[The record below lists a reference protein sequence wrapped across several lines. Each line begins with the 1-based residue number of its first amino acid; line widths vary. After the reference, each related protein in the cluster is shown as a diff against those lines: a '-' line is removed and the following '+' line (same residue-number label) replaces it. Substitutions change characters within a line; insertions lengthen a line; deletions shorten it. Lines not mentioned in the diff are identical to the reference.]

1 MDRIRYAVA
10 LLAALSVSCASV
22 GRFDRYAEAYAG
34 YDEFLDARGIPAFP
48 ASSPRLY
55 LDGDAWFERAT
66 ELIAGARESILVMS
80 FLTTVAERQDEV
92 FAALAEARARGVRV
106 YLLVDS
112 ASYYRSYPGGGTP
125 IRAAIP
131 KAVAAGI
138 PLVEYNPLRG
148 RRVPIVFPL
157 FDRDHRKFWVVDGR
171 YAALGG
177 QNIDYDSLRPPEEGG
192 CIDAMLE
199 YDSPEASSF
208 LIDSFV
214 RTWNAY
220 SLDRLDARDF
230 ARAEAAPR
238 GDAAGP
244 ADEGSADDARA
255 RVRIFD
261 QGLRYRGQVSDMFD
275 AFFSFA
281 REELWL
287 VQCYTYLTPGLIA
300 RIKSV
305 AGRGVRV
312 KFMLSAN
319 HIGSRFELG
328 SYFGMLDLLDAGVEL
343 YLHES
348 PSGSLLHY
356 KMIMADGAWASVG
369 SANYNGRSQTLSR
382 ELSYLADDEESLG
395 LIKANLEELLRYA
408 RPVGREE
415 AKRYRG
421 LPYRLNNIL
430 MQFWG

>member
-1 MDRIRYAVA
+1 MDRIRCYAVA
-10 LLAALSVSCASV
+10 LLAVLSVSCASV
-22 GRFDRYAEAYAG
+22 GRFDRYAEAYPG

-48 ASSPRLY
+48 AASPRLY
-55 LDGDAWFERAT
+55 MDGDAWFERAMG
-66 ELIAGARESILVMS
+66 LIAGARESILVMS
-80 FLTTVAERQDEV
+80 FLTTVAQRQDEI

-131 KAVAAGI
+131 RAVAAGI

-148 RRVPIVFPL
+148 RRVPIIFPL

-177 QNIDYDSLRPPEEGG
+177 QNIDYDSLRPPAEGG
-192 CIDAMLE
+192 SIDAMLE
-199 YDSPEASSF
+199 YDSPEAASF

-230 ARAEAAPR
+230 ARADRSPYGAP
-238 GDAAGP
+238 AGP
-244 ADEGSADDARA
+244 PGDRRA
-255 RVRIFD
+255 SVRIFD
-261 QGLRYRGQVSDMFD
+261 QGLRYRGQVTDMFD

-287 VQCYTYLTPGLIA
+287 VQCYTYLTPGLVA
-300 RIKSV
+300 RIKSAV
-305 AGRGVRV
+305 GRGVRV

-328 SYFGMLDLLDAGVEL
+328 SYFGMLDLLDAGAEL

-382 ELSYLADDEESLG
+382 ELSYLADDEETLG
-395 LIKANLEELLRYA
+395 LIKANLEELLRNA
-408 RPVGREE
+408 RPVWREE